1 MSADPSARR
10 GIPDATVARL
20 PEYLRALTG
29 LAERGITSVSSEEL
43 ASAAG
48 VRSAKLRKDLSH
60 LGSYG
65 VRGVGYEVDH
75 LAYQISR
82 ELGLTQDW
90 PVAIVGM
97 GNLGH
102 ALAAYSGFATR
113 GFRVVALLD
122 QDAHLLGQ
130 EIAGITVQPMTVL
143 AELVA
148 EQGLAIGVIAT
159 PAASA
164 QGVCDQ
170 LVAAG
175 VRSILNFAPCV
186 LVVPEDVDVRKV
198 DLSTELQILAFH
210 EQRKALAAEGALDVE
225 PIERGADQPG
235 GRPMSLVILGLSHHT
250 APLSAARGH
259 DARRRGPPHAVGEP
273 DPSRQP
279 RRGDRGVHLQPHRGL
294 RRVDDLPRRGHRH
307 RRRADRGHR
316 RRSRRAARAPL
327 RPLRGPGHRARLH
340 GRLRAGLDGGRR
352 GPDPRPDAHRTARV
366 AEGRA
371 RRAGPQHPLPAGP
384 AGRQAG
390 PHRDRH
396 RRRQR
401 LAGRGRTGPGRA
413 RAGPAGRSQG
423 ARRRRRW
430 R

>member
-1 MSADPSARR
+1 VSADPSARR

-29 LAERGITSVSSEEL
+29 FAERGITSVSSEEL
-43 ASAAG
+43 AAAAG

-122 QDAHLLGQ
+122 QDPKLHQQ
-130 EIAGITVQPMTVL
+130 EIAGLRVQPMEAL
-143 AELVA
+143 PDLVRDK
-148 EQGLAIGVIAT
+148 GLAIGVIAT

-164 QGVCDQ
+164 QDVCNQ

-175 VRSILNFAPCV
+175 VSSILNFAPCV
-186 LVVPEDVDVRKV
+186 LVVPEGVDVRKV

-210 EQRKALAAEGALDVE
+210 EQRKALAA
-225 PIERGADQPG
+225 Q
-235 GRPMSLVILGLSHHT
+235 
-250 APLSAARGH
+250 
-259 DARRRGPPHAVGEP
+259 
-273 DPSRQP
+273 
-279 RRGDRGVHLQPHRGL
+279 
-294 RRVDDLPRRGHRH
+294 
-307 RRRADRGHR
+307 
-316 RRSRRAARAPL
+316 
-327 RPLRGPGHRARLH
+327 
-340 GRLRAGLDGGRR
+340 
-352 GPDPRPDAHRTARV
+352 
-366 AEGRA
+366 
-371 RRAGPQHPLPAGP
+371 
-384 AGRQAG
+384 
-390 PHRDRH
+390 
-396 RRRQR
+396 
-401 LAGRGRTGPGRA
+401 
-413 RAGPAGRSQG
+413 AGRS
-423 ARRRRRW
+423 ATSPVAKAVVP
-430 R
+430 

>member
-1 MSADPSARR
+1 LSTDPSARR

-43 ASAAG
+43 AAAAG

-122 QDAHLLGQ
+122 QDTSLHGEL
-130 EIAGITVQPMTVL
+130 IAGLAVRPMDCL
-143 AELVA
+143 DELVA

-164 QGVCDQ
+164 QQVCDQ
-170 LVAAG
+170 LVGAG

-186 LVVPEDVDVRKV
+186 LAVPDDVDVRKV

-210 EQRKALAAEGALDVE
+210 EQRKALA
-225 PIERGADQPG
+225 G
-235 GRPMSLVILGLSHHT
+235 GGL
-250 APLSAARGH
+250 
-259 DARRRGPPHAVGEP
+259 E
-273 DPSRQP
+273 
-279 RRGDRGVHLQPHRGL
+279 
-294 RRVDDLPRRGHRH
+294 
-307 RRRADRGHR
+307 
-316 RRSRRAARAPL
+316 
-327 RPLRGPGHRARLH
+327 
-340 GRLRAGLDGGRR
+340 
-352 GPDPRPDAHRTARV
+352 RV
-366 AEGRA
+366 AKVVGR
-371 RRAGPQHPLPAGP
+371 
-384 AGRQAG
+384 
-390 PHRDRH
+390 
-396 RRRQR
+396 
-401 LAGRGRTGPGRA
+401 
-413 RAGPAGRSQG
+413 
-423 ARRRRRW
+423 
-430 R
+430 